1 MLQTLSDNRSMV
13 SMFKKLVQAQWRWR
27 GRQNFTVVQKPTFPE
42 TQFTLNHQVTV
53 IKCFF
58 SWKKRNR
65 RINLKRTSFQRFAHI
80 KKKRSVFSFYFPLR
94 RSVFK
99 TTAFSL
105 YISSLSS
112 VCSKQNESLSE
123 ILTRK
128 FLLRSSQS
136 SKKGSRTSTEI
147 LCLLYYLTFALW
159 LSASLLDICFVVKA
173 SLAICNYH

>member
-1 MLQTLSDNRSMV
+1 MKRKKTHFPRNPVYPESPGNSHK
-13 SMFKKLVQAQWRWR
+13 MFFFFVKK
-27 GRQNFTVVQKPTFPE
+27 K
-42 TQFTLNHQVTV
+42 
-53 IKCFF
+53 
-58 SWKKRNR
+58 NR
-65 RINLKRTSFQRFAHI
+65 RIDLKRTSFQRFAHI
-80 KKKRSVFSFYFPLR
+80 KKKKRSVFSFYFPLR

-99 TTAFSL
+99 TTAFFL

-159 LSASLLDICFVVKA
+159 LSASLLDIFFVVKN